1 MDFLFSFSYNICVII
16 DEGLRVA
23 WNLSGYLEFRLEN
36 GVQKERRS
44 KFFFKNNV
52 QEAIDTEE
60 VEEYNLKG
68 FKTLLMFPKKKKDSK
83 LTNSL
88 LDMAKFQEIKI
99 FFKIVISLLHRG

>member
-1 MDFLFSFSYNICVII
+1 MCKRNGDLSSFSRIICKK
-16 DEGLRVA
+16 
-23 WNLSGYLEFRLEN
+23 LS
-36 GVQKERRS
+36 
-44 KFFFKNNV
+44 
-52 QEAIDTEE
+52 IDTEE

-68 FKTLLMFPKKKKDSK
+68 FKTLLTFPKKKKDSK